1 MEITVEVLDTP
12 SEAIERDEAVL
23 RRETERYHA
32 ARLALCVQP
41 ERVLRARGRRHDELC
56 RSWLGLREQ
65 MSDDALD
72 MVSRELLSEV
82 EVTIRLRLAEGDHR
96 EVDEELPF

>member
-1 MEITVEVLDTP
+1 MEIAVEVLDAR
-12 SEAIERDEAVL
+12 SEAIERDEAVV

-32 ARLALCVQP
+32 ARQAAGLALCVQP

-56 RSWLGLREQ
+56 RLWLGLREQ

-72 MVSRELLSEV
+72 MVSRALLSEV
-82 EVTIRLRLAEGDHR
+82 EVTIRLRLAEGDHP
-96 EVDEELPF
+96 EGG